1 MSEEIVISTEEKME
15 KTIQGLGKELATVR
29 AGRAN
34 PALLDKV
41 TVDYYGVA
49 TPLNQLSNISAPEPR
64 LLVIQPWDKS
74 AIGAIEKGILKSD
87 LGLTPNSDGNII
99 RIAIP
104 QLTEQRRKDLVKLV
118 KKMAEDS
125 RVAVRNIRRDA
136 NEDIKRQEKSGDIS
150 QDDSRRLQEEIQE
163 LTNQYVEKVNQI
175 LSAKEEEI
183 MEV

>member
-41 TVDYYGVA
+41 MVDYYGVA

-163 LTNQYVEKVNQI
+163 LTNQYVEKANQI